1 MVATTTGPGSCGDSP
16 HGGWAPFGVRACAF
30 VNNYTVP
37 GRREEV

>member
-16 HGGWAPFGVRACAF
+16 RGGWAPFGVRACAF